1 MFTGIVTHKAP
12 VTSAEISEFILRLI
26 LSTQDGFTDRL
37 TTGAS
42 ISVNGVCLTVV
53 AFDANTVAFDVIDE
67 SLRLTNLSDLKST
80 HLVNLERPPL
90 SGTRLGGIC
99 SQGISKLKQ
108 RSPSMRR
115 ITTSSRSSPSI
126 PSKICHCE
134 GHCSQRM
141 QSYDWPCQAGSF
153 SLHLIPETLRLTNL
167 ENATPG
173 TKFNIEFDHQT
184 MTIVET
190 VERVMASRQ

>member
-12 VTSAEISEFILRLI
+12 VTSAEISEGILRLI

-80 HLVNLERPPL
+80 HLVNLERAAAF
-90 SGTRLGGIC
+90 GDEIGGIC

-108 RSPSMRR
+108 RSPSDARR
-115 ITTSSRSSPSI
+115 ITTSKWSSPSI
-126 PSKICHCE
+126 PNGKNMSL
-134 GHCSQRM
+134 RRATL
-141 QSYDWPCQAGSF
+141 QSTDAV
-153 SLHLIPETLRLTNL
+153 LRL
-167 ENATPG
+167 A
-173 TKFNIEFDHQT
+173 
-184 MTIVET
+184 V
-190 VERVMASRQ
+190 SRQALLVFT

>member
-12 VTSAEISEFILRLI
+12 VTSAEISEGILRLI

-80 HLVNLERPPL
+80 HLVNLERAAPL
-90 SGTRLGGIC
+90 SETRLGGIC

-108 RSPSMRR
+108 RSPSDARR
-115 ITTSSRSSPSI
+115 ITTSKWVLTFDPKWQKYVI
-126 PSKICHCE
+126 AKGYIAVN
-134 GHCSQRM
+134 GCSLTIGRVE
-141 QSYDWPCQAGSF
+141 AGSF
-153 SLHLIPETLRLTNL
+153 SLTDPRDT
-167 ENATPG
+167 TPYQLG
-173 TKFNIEFDHQT
+173 
-184 MTIVET
+184 
-190 VERVMASRQ
+190 ERDPWDEIQY